1 MNGDFYKV
9 ANKRKTIRSIIAMIF
24 AAVVLAIVI
33 IGAKILVGYYEIKEI
48 GENFVSVYFTDI
60 IARVVTIF
68 AIFISAFIFAGINTL
83 VLKSKITKVGI
94 NNEFVLKKFKGF
106 WMILLASFVFAVML
120 EGDVHKE
127 LLLAFNNVKFNVA
140 DPIFFMDIGYYV
152 FNRPVVLSALDIATL
167 LILFTTIYLFV
178 LYASQYLKFGE
189 RTFVD
194 MAKENKIV
202 SHIAFNVALLM
213 IVGAFSTY
221 MRAQD
226 VLTSEFAGLTGGGFT
241 DINVILNYHRAV
253 PLLVFVVLVLTVIF
267 LRKGKIKNAAIVIGA
282 YALVA
287 LIINVAALAVN
298 LFYVSPN
305 EIAVESKYIKYNIDY
320 TKKAYGL
327 DNVIETEY
335 PVNTSA
341 TKESVLSNTD
351 TIANIRVMDFGASLT
366 STNQL
371 QGIRN
376 YYEFKDLDVGVY
388 NINGKEKA
396 VALGARE
403 IQKNNL
409 DKSAQNYLNK
419 KFRYTHGYGAV
430 MMSFNQVTS
439 QGEPY
444 YFIKDINQTSAEGI
458 PEIKQPR
465 IYFGQLD
472 NDEVIVNTKTREIDY
487 SDGDNDKEFDYD
499 GKAGIKL
506 NLFNRFLFAV
516 KTGDFRMMIAN
527 QITAE
532 SRLLLNTNVV
542 DRVSKVAPFLHFDSD
557 PQLVIDNDGKM
568 KWVIDGFTKTDKYPY
583 SQMTDGYNYIRN
595 SVKVVVDAYDGTV
608 AFYIIDKTDPI
619 IMAYKTMYPLLFEEN
634 EIPKSIMDKC
644 VYPES
649 LFVLQSKI
657 YAQYHSQK
665 PETFYNKSDLYTI
678 ANEKYESE
686 IKPVN
691 PYYNLIQLNEFNKDK
706 AELVLML
713 PYTLYN
719 RENMVSWIAVGNKG
733 DNYGKF
739 VSYKFPQNVN
749 IYGPLQI
756 ENLIDNNPEI
766 SKELTLWDSGGSK
779 VIRGNLMVIPV
790 NGTILYVEP
799 VYLTSDN
806 QASIPAVKRVIAACG
821 NRLVMEE
828 TIDKALAKLFEI
840 PIKLE
845 ISDEAVSSED
855 LPNDQTDIPDI
866 TDETISKIILSYEK
880 LEEAATT
887 NNWVDFGNSME
898 EMKEA
903 IGELKD
909 KNKTDEEKN
918 ISEKEEKSEI
928 DVDKE

>member
-1 MNGDFYKV
+1 MNRNFYDV
-9 ANKRKTIRSIIAMIF
+9 ADRRKTAKSIVAVAITAIIIAILF
-24 AAVVLAIVI
+24 V
-33 IGAKILVGYYEIKEI
+33 GAKILVSYYEIKEI
-48 GENFVSVYFTDI
+48 GDNFVSAYFTDI
-60 IARVVTIF
+60 IAKIITIG
-68 AIFISAFIFAGINTL
+68 AIFIVSFAFTGINTL
-83 VLKSKITKVGI
+83 VAKSKMKKVGI
-94 NNEFVLKKFKGF
+94 SNEFVLKKFKGF
-106 WMILLASFVFAVML
+106 WLIPVASLIFAMML
-120 EGDVHKE
+120 DGDIYKE
-127 LLLAFNNVKFNVA
+127 LLLALNSVNFDVA
-140 DPIFFMDIGYYV
+140 DPVFYMDIGYYV
-152 FNRPVVLSALDIATL
+152 FKRPVILSAFNIATI

-178 LYASQYLKFGE
+178 LYSSQYLKFGE

-194 MAKENKIV
+194 MAREKKIV
-202 SHIAFNVALLM
+202 SHIAFNVVLLM
-213 IVGAFSTY
+213 IVGSLSTLLH
-221 MRAQD
+221 AQS

-241 DINVILNYHRAV
+241 DINVMLNYNKAV
-253 PLLVFVVLVLTVIF
+253 PVLMVIILVLVVIF
-267 LRKGKIKNAAIVIGA
+267 IKKGKLKNAFICIGA

-287 LIINVAALAVN
+287 ILVNVAALAVD

-305 EIAVESKYIKYNIDY
+305 EIAVESKYIQYNMDY
-320 TKKAYGL
+320 TKRAYGL
-327 DNVIETEY
+327 ENVTETEY

-351 TIANIRVMDFGASLT
+351 TIRNIRVIDFGASLT
-366 STNQL
+366 ATNQL

-388 NINGKEKA
+388 NIDGKSKA

-403 IQKNNL
+403 IQKKNL
-409 DKSAQNYLNK
+409 DKSAQNYINE

-430 MMSFNQVTS
+430 MMSFNQVTP

-444 YFIKDINQTSAEGI
+444 YLIKDINQTSIKGV

-487 SDGDNDKEFDYD
+487 SDGTTDKEFDYD

-506 NLFNRFLFAV
+506 NLFNRLLFAF

-527 QITAE
+527 QITSE
-532 SRLLLNTNVV
+532 SRLLLNTNVIE
-542 DRVSKVAPFLHFDSD
+542 RVEKVAPFLHLDTD
-557 PQLVIDNDGKM
+557 PQLVIDDDGKI
-568 KWVIDGFTKTDKYPY
+568 KWVVDGFTKTDKYPY
-583 SQMTDGYNYIRN
+583 SQMVDGYNYVRN
-595 SVKVVVDAYDGTV
+595 SVKAVVDAYDGTV
-608 AFYIIDKTDPI
+608 NIYIIDKTDPV
-619 IMAYKTMYPLLFEEN
+619 IMAYKSMYPLLFEET

-649 LFVLQSKI
+649 LFTLQSKI
-657 YAQYHSQK
+657 YAQYHPKK

-691 PYYNLIQLNEFNKDK
+691 PYYNLIQLDEFDK
-706 AELVLML
+706 ENAELVLML

-739 VSYKFPQNVN
+739 VSYKFPQNVS

-845 ISDEAVSSED
+845 VSDEPVKEED
-855 LPNDQTDIPDI
+855 ITDEQSDIPYV
-866 TDETISKIILSYEK
+866 TDETISKIISSYEK

-887 NNWVDFGNSME
+887 NNWVDFGTSME

-909 KNKTDEEKN
+909 KNMVDEEKN
-918 ISEKEEKSEI
+918 ISENEENSEI
-928 DVDKE
+928 EVDKE